1 MNKFKNNCKEIISLT
16 LIFVAAALMIAA
28 DFVDIK
34 FTGDK
39 AFDDMLKD
47 VILRLV
53 TGGVFTAVIALI
65 GARAMLIPKLRLLPK
80 QLLWCLPCIFVVL
93 ANFPYS
99 ALISGAA
106 QITRADLVWLFVLK
120 CFAVGIMEETLFRG
134 LVQPTVA
141 DFFKE
146 KPYKNLLTVAIT
158 SAVFGLFHLL
168 NLFAGANVG
177 ATLLQVGYSFLI
189 GAMLSAVLLKTDNI
203 WLCVILHA
211 LFNVGGNL
219 VAETGSGRFQDTCF
233 WILTAIAG
241 VICLVYILDY
251 LIKLDREKSD
261 EKENA
266 DGE

>member
-1 MNKFKNNCKEIISLT
+1 MSKLKNNYKEIISLT
-16 LIFVAAALMIAA
+16 LIIAAAALMIAA
-28 DFVDIK
+28 DYVNVK
-34 FTGDK
+34 FTGDE
-39 AFDDMLKD
+39 AFDRMLKD
-47 VILRLV
+47 VILRFV
-53 TGGVFTAVIALI
+53 TGGVFTAVI
-65 GARAMLIPKLRLLPK
+65 MLLGTKSMLAPEFGLLPK
-80 QLLWCLPCIFVVL
+80 QFLWCIPCILVVL

-106 QITRADLVWLFVLK
+106 EITRADLVWLFVLK
-120 CFAVGIMEETLFRG
+120 CFAVGLMEETLFRG

-141 DFFKE
+141 DIFKQ
-146 KPYKNLLTVAIT
+146 KPYKNLLTVAVT

-189 GAMLSAVLLKTDNI
+189 GAMLSAVLIKTDNL
-203 WLCVILHA
+203 WLCVIFHA
-211 LFNVGGNL
+211 LFNVGGNIIT
-219 VAETGSGRFQDTCF
+219 ETGAGLFQDTCF

-241 VICLVYILDY
+241 VICFAYILNY
-251 LIKLDREKSD
+251 LLKLDREKSD